1 MAKVIW
7 TESALLELDLIA
19 QYISLD
25 KPSAAK
31 KLVKAVLHTV
41 KQLELFPE
49 SGRKPPEINHLNYLE
64 IIVKPCRI
72 FYRIDGNKVYIVY
85 IMRSRQD
92 LKKYL
97 LNS

>member
-7 TESALLELDLIA
+7 TESALLELELIT

-31 KLVKAVLHTV
+31 KLIKKILGAT
-41 KQLELFPE
+41 KRLELFPE
-49 SGRKPPEINHLNYLE
+49 SGRIPVEISRLNYLE
-64 IIVKPCRI
+64 IIVKPCQI
-72 FYRIDGNKVYIVY
+72 FYRIDGSKVYIVY
-85 IMRSRQD
+85 IMRSEQD
-92 LKKYL
+92 LKRYL

>member
-7 TESALLELDLIA
+7 TDSALLELDLIA
-19 QYISLD
+19 QYIALD
-25 KPSAAK
+25 KPDAAK
-31 KLVKAVLHTV
+31 KLVKTILNTT
-41 KQLELFPE
+41 KQLELFPK
-49 SGRKPPEINHLNYLE
+49 SGRIPTEINNLNYLE

-72 FYRIDGNKVYIVY
+72 FYRIDGDKVYIVY
-85 IMRSRQD
+85 IMRDKQD

>member
-7 TESALLELDLIA
+7 AESALLELDLIA
-19 QYISLD
+19 QYIALD
-25 KPSAAK
+25 KPNAAK
-31 KLVKAVLHTV
+31 NLIKNILNTT

-49 SGRKPPEINHLNYLE
+49 SGRIPPEISHLNYLE
-64 IIVKPCRI
+64 IIIKPCRI
-72 FYRIDGNKVYIVY
+72 FYRIDSNKVYIVY
-85 IMRSRQD
+85 IMRSEQD